1 MLNSAYEGRVLLGKS
16 ITSTVLTLA
25 TQMNNLYFF
34 FYQLTLSLVYS
45 FANSPEKKKK
55 KSVYLSLLNEVVC
68 IQKGIPVI
76 WIYYTSPSGIA

>member
-55 KSVYLSLLNEVVC
+55 KKVFTC
-68 IQKGIPVI
+68 PF
-76 WIYYTSPSGIA
+76 